1 MKAHAA
7 KGGDA
12 VSAKRVPYEPNSSAG
27 CSRESE
33 LPSDWAP
40 PADPKRRDG
49 KEDLMTRKPMMAG
62 NWKMNNTVSEAVVLT
77 QELSNLYR
85 DAWADGADVV
95 ICPPFVDL
103 KPAKTVLEFDK
114 TKIAVG
120 AQNVYWEPSGAFT
133 GEISIPMIKEIGCTY
148 CIVGHSERRELF
160 GETNE
165 DVNRKVKALL
175 SAGMSPI
182 VCVGES
188 LAVRDEGTTDEYVT
202 AQVRAAFA
210 GVEGRDAARSVVAYE
225 PIWAIG
231 TGRTATPEQAE
242 AVCAAIRA
250 TLAELFGSETAE
262 GMRVLYG
269 GSVNP
274 GNVEGLMA
282 QPDIDGGLVGGASLD
297 ASSFAQL
304 VKACL

>member
-1 MKAHAA
+1 MA
-7 KGGDA
+7 
-12 VSAKRVPYEPNSSAG
+12 
-27 CSRESE
+27 
-33 LPSDWAP
+33 
-40 PADPKRRDG
+40 
-49 KEDLMTRKPMMAG
+49 RKPMMAG
-62 NWKMNNTVSEAVVLT
+62 NWKMNNTIAEAVVLT
-77 QELSNLYR
+77 QEISNRYEKE
-85 DAWADGADVV
+85 WPEHVDVV
-95 ICPPFVDL
+95 VCPPYVDL
-103 KPAKTVLEFDK
+103 KPAKTVLDFDR

-133 GEISIPMIKEIGCTY
+133 GEISVPMLKEIGCAY

-165 DVNRKVKALL
+165 DVNRKAKALV
-175 SAGMSPI
+175 ADGIAPI

-188 LAVRDEGTTDEYVT
+188 LAVRDAGTTDEYVC

-210 GVEGRDAARSVVAYE
+210 GMDAADAEGAVVAYE

-250 TLAELFGSETAE
+250 TLGDLFGSAVAE

-269 GSVNP
+269 GSMNP
-274 GNVEGLMA
+274 GNVAMLVA
-282 QPDIDGGLVGGASLD
+282 QPNIDGGLVGGASLK
-297 ASSFAQL
+297 AESFVQL
-304 VKACL
+304 IEACL